1 MPGTPATLPPRT
13 PRLYDALP
21 FSPVATGLGVFSA
34 LVAVYLVWAYAAVAW
49 LGLETTRAPLLAELW
64 RAALIAYLPAACV
77 YTTRGSVG
85 DLQALEPALETGGGT
100 HTERMSQLLAPH
112 GASLLGISA
121 GLGLVAMALSLVG
134 VLGVEAPEEL
144 LVVGFG
150 RPASDPLLAW
160 SALCNGAL
168 AYVLAQLAYV
178 DIALARRI
186 GDLGKEARV
195 DLLDLSP
202 LRPFARRGV
211 RSLLLWIPPMVLS
224 FVLGLTPLAALFV
237 AVRPAHR
244 RIRERKR
251 VVLAGVVESIRREAK
266 GLAEAGAGTGAA
278 GRLADLIAYESRVA
292 GVLPWL
298 LDGPAIVRLVAYLLV
313 AAASWS
319 LRR

>member
-1 MPGTPATLPPRT
+1 MARTPTTLPPRT

-21 FSPVATGLGVFSA
+21 FSPVATGLGVFGA
-34 LVAVYLVWAYAAVAW
+34 IVAVYLVWGYAAVAW
-49 LGLETTRAPLLAELW
+49 LGLETTRAPLWGELW
-64 RAALIAYLPAACV
+64 LAALIAYLPAACV
-77 YTTRGSVG
+77 HTTRGSVG

-100 HTERMSQLLAPH
+100 HAERVSRLLAPH
-112 GASLLGISA
+112 GASLLGLSA
-121 GLGLVAMALSLVG
+121 GLGLLAVALSLVG

-144 LVVGFG
+144 LVVGVG

-160 SALCNGAL
+160 SALRNGAL

-178 DIALARRI
+178 DVALARRI

-195 DLLDLSP
+195 DLLDLAP
-202 LRPFARRGV
+202 LRPFAQRGV
-211 RSLLLWIPPMVLS
+211 RSLLLWIPPMVLTA
-224 FVLGLTPLAALFV
+224 VCALPALAALFV
-237 AVRPAHR
+237 AIRPAHR

-251 VVLAGVVESIRREAK
+251 VVLAGVGESIRREAK
-266 GLAEAGAGTGAA
+266 GLTEASGGAGAG

-292 GVLPWL
+292 RVMPWL

-319 LRR
+319 LQR

>member
-1 MPGTPATLPPRT
+1 MAGTPAKLPPRT

-21 FSPVATGLGVFSA
+21 FSPLATGLGVFSA
-34 LVAVYLVWAYAAVAW
+34 IVAVYLVWSYAVVAW
-49 LGLETTRAPLLAELW
+49 LGLETTRAPLWAEIW
-64 RAALIAYLPAACV
+64 GAALIAYLPAACV
-77 YTTRGSVG
+77 HTTRASVG

-100 HTERMSQLLAPH
+100 HAERVSRLLAPH

-121 GLGLVAMALSLVG
+121 GLGLLAVALSLVG
-134 VLGVEAPEEL
+134 VLGVEAPAE
-144 LVVGFG
+144 LVVVGIG
-150 RPASDPLLAW
+150 RPANDPLLAW
-160 SALCNGAL
+160 SALRNGAL

-178 DIALARRI
+178 DVALARRI

-224 FVLGLTPLAALFV
+224 FVLVLLPLAVLFV
-237 AVRPAHR
+237 ALGPAHR
-244 RIRERKR
+244 RIRECKR
-251 VVLAGVVESIRREAK
+251 VVLAGLAESIRRDAK

-292 GVLPWL
+292 GVMPWL
-298 LDGPAIVRLVAYLLV
+298 FDGPAIVRLVAYLLL
-313 AAASWS
+313 AAASWI
-319 LRR
+319 LQR